1 MKVYEQAVRAKEA
14 SYRLVTLS
22 GEVRDRALRDIAS
35 SLDSARDRVLEANAA
50 DLKAASSANIAA
62 PLLKRLHLDNRKIDQ
77 MIAGVYDLSK
87 LEDPIG
93 KILFTMELDS
103 DLILHKQTV
112 PIGLIGVIF
121 ESRPDA
127 LVQIATLCVKSGNA
141 VILKGG
147 TEARETNQVLFGI
160 LRDSL
165 ETTHVSFRDVLQ
177 LVESRKDIGELLE
190 LDELVDL
197 VIPRGSSGLVRHIK
211 QNTKIPV
218 LGHAEGVC
226 HLYIDSE
233 ADLDMAVKITYDAK
247 CQYPAVCNALET
259 LLIHEGPYEEFLNRL
274 VPSMGEVE
282 LRGDERARAVVP
294 MKAADEEDWR
304 SEYNDLVLAVRIV
317 STVEDGIEHINRY
330 GSHHTDGIVTENGKT
345 AEFFMNRVDSSSVM
359 WNCSTRF
366 ADGYRYGFGAEVGVS
381 TNKIHARGPVG
392 LEGLTIYK
400 YKLYGKGQTV
410 APYVAGTRKFTHR
423 RLV

>member
-259 LLIHEGPYEEFLNRL
+259 LLIHEGLYEEFLNRL

-294 MKAADEEDWR
+294 MKAADEADWR

-366 ADGYRYGFGAEVGVS
+366 ADGYRFGFGAEVGVS